1 MASHLS
7 PGVFIEELNKYRQ
20 KHNVVLDFREL
31 SKTGPPHDLTFTF
44 RVIINGREFP
54 EAEGKSKKE
63 AKNAAAKMAVEILRE
78 NKTVSSLPLLTKD
91 TSEELSKNYIGLINT
106 YTQRNQLSLNYEQ
119 YESRDGGPKRFR
131 CKYKIGWKEYPI
143 ASGSTKQ
150 EAKQLAAKLAYDQI
164 SSEGS
169 PMKADPLSSGSCS
182 PASSDFRG
190 DPCRTSSSAYE
201 SSPENGFSTN
211 SWERNCD
218 SNGLNNSFPSYMS
231 SRKKPARSLA
241 PTFSSPVQETNK
253 YTVDKRFIKDFIS
266 ISEIG
271 SGGFGQVFKAQ
282 HRLDGKT
289 YVIKRVKYDREKKA
303 EREVKALA
311 ELDHP
316 NIVHYY
322 NCWVGNDYDPEESIN
337 LSRSKTDCLFIQ
349 MEFCN
354 KGTLE
359 QWIDNRRGQETDK
372 QLSLEF
378 FEQITTGVDYIHSKE
393 LIHRDLKPSNIF
405 LVDAKHIKIGDFGLV
420 TSLKYDDKRTSN
432 RGTKRYMSPEQISSE
447 VYGNEV
453 DIYALGVILAEL
465 LYICPTARET
475 VEILEKL
482 KAGIFSN
489 VFDKREKILLQK
501 LVSKDPKER
510 PETFSILW
518 TLKEWKKDT
527 VKKNGTGKKK
537 PTSC

>member
-63 AKNAAAKMAVEILRE
+63 AKNAAAKIAVEILRE

-91 TSEELSKNYIGLINT
+91 TSEELPKNYIGLINT
-106 YTQRNQLSLNYEQ
+106 YSQRNQLSLNYEQ

-182 PASSDFRG
+182 PASNDFRG

-253 YTVDKRFIKDFIS
+253 YTVDER
-266 ISEIG
+266 
-271 SGGFGQVFKAQ
+271 
-282 HRLDGKT
+282 
-289 YVIKRVKYDREKKA
+289 KA

-316 NIVHYY
+316 NIVHYS

-359 QWIDNRRGQETDK
+359 QWIDNRRGEKTDK

-405 LVDAKHIKIGDFGLV
+405 LVDAEHIKIGDFGLV

-465 LYICPTARET
+465 LYICPTAKET
-475 VEILEKL
+475 VEILECV
-482 KAGIFSN
+482 KAGIFSG

-501 LVSKDPKER
+501 LVSKDPKKR
-510 PETFSILW
+510 PNTFGILW

-527 VKKNGTGKKK
+527 VKEWYT
-537 PTSC
+537 C

>member
-63 AKNAAAKMAVEILRE
+63 AKNAAAKIAVEILRE

-91 TSEELSKNYIGLINT
+91 TSEELPKNYIGLINT
-106 YTQRNQLSLNYEQ
+106 YSQRNQLSLNYEQ

-169 PMKADPLSSGSCS
+169 PM
-182 PASSDFRG
+182 
-190 DPCRTSSSAYE
+190 
-201 SSPENGFSTN
+201 
-211 SWERNCD
+211 
-218 SNGLNNSFPSYMS
+218 S

-253 YTVDKRFIKDFIS
+253 YTVDERFIKDFRS

-289 YVIKRVKYDREKKA
+289 YVIKRVKYDREKA

-316 NIVHYY
+316 NIVHYS

-359 QWIDNRRGQETDK
+359 QWIDNRRGEKTDK

-405 LVDAKHIKIGDFGLV
+405 LVDAEHIKIGDFGLV

-465 LYICPTARET
+465 LYICPTAKET
-475 VEILEKL
+475 VEILECV
-482 KAGIFSN
+482 KAGIFSG

-501 LVSKDPKER
+501 LVSKDPKKR
-510 PETFSILW
+510 PNTFGILW

-527 VKKNGTGKKK
+527 VKEWYT
-537 PTSC
+537 C

>member
-63 AKNAAAKMAVEILRE
+63 AKNAAAKIAVEILRE

-91 TSEELSKNYIGLINT
+91 TSEELPKNYIGLINT
-106 YTQRNQLSLNYEQ
+106 YSQRNQLSLNYEQ

-182 PASSDFRG
+182 PASNDFRG

-253 YTVDKRFIKDFIS
+253 YTVDERFIKDFRS

-289 YVIKRVKYDREKKA
+289 YVIKRVKYDREKA

-316 NIVHYY
+316 NIVHYS

-359 QWIDNRRGQETDK
+359 QWIDNRRGEKTDK

-393 LIHRDLKPSNIF
+393 LIHRDLK
-405 LVDAKHIKIGDFGLV
+405 
-420 TSLKYDDKRTSN
+420 
-432 RGTKRYMSPEQISSE
+432 ISSE

-465 LYICPTARET
+465 LYICPTAKET
-475 VEILEKL
+475 VEILECV
-482 KAGIFSN
+482 KAGIFSG

-501 LVSKDPKER
+501 LVSKDPKKR
-510 PETFSILW
+510 PNTFGILW

-527 VKKNGTGKKK
+527 VKEWYT
-537 PTSC
+537 C